1 MAYYYTPQS
10 QIDAAKRRISSNDA
24 AQETALSSYLA
35 MMEQSAE
42 TVPQAQADDKS
53 DAGFFRRA
61 LDTST
66 DFFKSITV
74 GLGKAFEGFLDFTM
88 SATGVVGG
96 WFGDDEL
103 KDQMSEFVAVDA
115 VGDWMRNLEENSQF
129 LAAKDSYI
137 NDMSERGQRIVRGVG
152 EGIGQMLPMI
162 ALTAATGGLA
172 TAAEGS
178 ALAAGKGAVAA
189 AKTASAIRKAG
200 QIGNLALL
208 GMSAAGTGTEQALN
222 YEIDN
227 GDGSTSRPSLDKA
240 FLYGLVSGA
249 VEVATERLVGGP
261 YEKVFGSGVADKLIN
276 KLAKSTAFEKAVRF
290 AIGAV
295 GEGVEEVVS
304 EAVSNTLQTIYKSDH
319 PHLESP
325 DVQAMFEAG
334 VIGAI
339 TSAVMSGGNV
349 AVRKASNTMSVQDHV
364 TDARNIER
372 KLENL
377 SAAESLDES
386 TANRLQAEYERNM
399 QGIVKRYNAASEKA
413 RARMYATT
421 PGLAQYI
428 NEDGTRR
435 TTELGEG
442 VQALTADQ
450 TRSSA
455 MSQAL
460 LSRANE
466 VANDLHEKG
475 TTVATNMTTEETE
488 NIRKLRTALKQAGS
502 STGTTLK
509 VVVAENLAQ
518 RNAFIKGDVMYISRD
533 RVGTVATMA
542 EDFAHESTHFAE
554 GTKQHEKLAKFL
566 ASVGD
571 GKLWAKAIAEVHD
584 LSTANGVEKGYN
596 ISDETF
602 EAFVKGDRS
611 GLTAEQLKEWE
622 LLYSEVVA
630 KCNELVLGGKQ
641 FGETVVNDLVE
652 KDRSL
657 AKSWLERIKR
667 TIEIVQKTLK
677 GDTEAAN
684 TLKWLRK
691 AEHRF
696 ESALAASGEKYLR
709 AKTGKKDEVE
719 TDEQESKR
727 VDKNSKKSY
736 NKQYYN
742 QHDTELI
749 KWANRTI
756 TKPGEVRAF
765 FNARTNTWSIAVA
778 TIDEQGRDY
787 TILKVVDDTDY
798 NVRLIEEI
806 QGEIEN
812 ESDSEKQG
820 DGESVSQ
827 DYETFERQFDQLRG
841 DGVDDANQRRN
852 ERVGGLHEDTADTD
866 RESNSRQSNRDK
878 RKGVDPD
885 EQHSLRSNT
894 NSEGEQL
901 SNEQVTFFK
910 KTKVVD
916 NEGNLLKVYHGTMS
930 GKFNVFDASKANVES
945 DMGAGFYFSSSYD
958 DVGSNYERGGQDLD
972 TKIERLA
979 EQIEAEEEID
989 YEEAKE
995 KARAQLVKSSH
1006 LYEVYLNMKNPAYVG
1021 GAYDNATMLF
1031 SDVFEESEL
1040 DIDDY
1045 DDEENY
1051 YEDRESEI
1059 DERLEEVIEEV
1070 SRVLDGENIYGYEGW
1085 TEILADIRDHG
1096 GITIKDLKDALAET
1110 IPDCEN
1116 DMGDIASN
1124 EVLRAIVQALGYDG
1138 IIDNS
1143 VVDKWG
1149 HNSGRKNYM
1158 QGMDENTRHYI
1169 VFSPNQIKL
1178 TTNEHPTSDPDIR
1191 YSLRSSLA
1199 AERQYTREEIDAL
1212 LAEVF
1217 AGESEIFK
1225 GYSIK
1230 NSEGVRRHHT
1240 VADVQRAARS
1250 IAAVLH
1256 TEDGIVDGKLSK
1268 TALKQAQA
1276 LVDEFWKN
1284 PTDNVE
1290 ERAWEIANKILALAT
1305 GEDNRQAEADEDKR
1319 AMYKQ
1324 IRAAGLKLKN
1334 SLSMDDFI
1342 TGELRHAFDE
1352 DGFKGLRLQWG
1363 ARKGE
1368 GMGYD
1373 QFAQAIVEENGI
1385 EAYAEYAVNEDAY
1398 KPEDVIID
1406 FFKKYQEASRYLSQ
1420 NEEGVPI
1427 TELLDDNGLDELRGK
1442 IARVLLYSQLGFD
1455 VTDNGYTLRTDG
1467 MKGAIGEY
1475 VWQQLRKTDGEHRAK
1490 AIDQVAEYIMQSV
1503 MLQDA
1508 NAAIDAAEGK
1518 AILNVL
1524 KQHLGKVDLSSVK
1537 RALASDEKGY
1547 KSITSRWSGKGGL
1560 TVNEFLAKIKEAG
1573 IRLRATGTAEQMLEL
1588 DALYDEARA
1597 AVDGAKRTAAKSVSE
1612 LFNDTERAAIK
1623 QDLVTRIEAALK
1635 GKGEATKLAELV
1647 QHYEE
1652 TIKEQRRLLKEG
1664 KIYNKEVN
1672 RVLDLIEK
1680 LKPNG
1685 KKHYK
1690 SGTYLKDPMFTDVCK
1705 LLGKI
1710 KYRSDIRKS
1719 GTRGL
1724 IAALGKWYNKANPLL
1739 NGGLDATAV
1748 DNALKQEHTCGYLN
1762 SDMLEVIDYFAAHV
1776 TDKGVLT
1783 LDEMTAVRK
1792 LLQHIDKLVRDYDVV
1807 EIDGKRLRLS
1817 EEATKSITSAEKY
1830 VGLAKHSWGRELIR
1844 RFGYSIIE
1852 PYAVL
1857 EDLCGYED
1865 NALLRAYEGI
1875 LAGETKAGAV
1885 RLEIIAPIEDFLKEH
1900 KKYKTRLV
1908 KDKITIAGREV
1919 PVDVGLSLYMIAK
1932 QEAAHAGLTQNGWG
1946 YYDKLKNWVDCGVLT
1961 DEDIAAIEGELSQA
1975 DKDYLKAVR
1984 QSLDVAGKY
1993 MSETQLDIGGWT
2005 DIVVEGS
2012 DYFPI
2017 RRYAANFVQSA
2028 EMNAFEYFA
2037 ENIAASPSSVKAR
2050 VENAHSIAA
2059 QPINYVLETH
2069 ARQAGNYAGL
2079 AKPIKEFTRLY
2090 NANIAEHGRD
2100 PLTIHKT
2107 FEKMWNGS
2115 NNYIMTLLSDIQGM
2129 NGKKTLSDQIFD
2141 WMRGSYAKFQLGANI
2156 KVIFSQMA
2164 SYPTAFAYL
2173 STESMTK
2180 AFTKKLDGKDMDKYC
2195 AWARVRNHDHSIV
2208 LAESVTDKIGAVG
2221 DALTKPIQWTDRATI
2236 AMLWNACQFEVERQH
2251 KGDAAYKVGTEQNK
2265 IEAGKMLENVGR
2277 RTQPNYT
2284 ASERSALQ
2292 RSKSQIA
2299 KTFSMFSSVPLKQLS
2314 RLVESV
2320 GRERA
2325 LRYRQKVLHE
2335 NVSAAELK
2343 AAHVQTAKAITAVT
2357 VANLLYVAMG
2367 QLVKHILAKDRKDK
2381 EGNEI
2386 DVGIDFL
2393 KDFASTTVGMLP
2405 IVKEVY
2411 NAVINGY
2418 TNEDFVSSGFI
2429 SFITSTK
2436 DVVGIIDKLAKGE
2449 VIEDKDIA
2457 VPLRS
2462 FAYALGQITGIPT
2475 RNAYNLVYGLIKR
2488 FDPAKAYEINSIFT
2502 SSATYSRDLK
2512 DAVEKGDEN
2521 KAATILGLMLKDDG
2535 MTSTTPKVNEKLRS
2549 LYEQGYSVLPRTVKD
2564 TITYDGE
2571 TIELSRR
2578 SQNAFKSIYG
2588 KANEEVEALI
2598 NAKAFEGL
2606 DAEVQAK
2613 AIKWIYDLYYE
2624 KAVTETVGAEANSKR
2639 QLFAETMAPSKFAM
2653 AFAACSAAE
2662 GKVDRKGNTI
2672 AGSKRKAVTRL
2683 LNSLS
2688 LTRAEKALILA
2699 YLGYSVTDYAGLI
2712 KRYIGSIGLTKEQ
2725 QKAFMTYVS
2734 A

>member
-10 QIDAAKRRISSNDA
+10 QIDAAKRRISSNNA

-178 ALAAGKGAVAA
+178 ALAAGKGAAEA
-189 AKTASAIRKAG
+189 AKTARAIRKAG

-227 GDGSTSRPSLDKA
+227 GDGTTSRPSLDKA
-240 FLYGLVSGA
+240 FLYGLASGA
-249 VEVATERLVGGP
+249 VEVATETLVGGP

-304 EAVSNTLQTIYKSDH
+304 EAVSNTLQTIYNSDH

-349 AVRKASNTMSVQDHV
+349 AVRRASNTMSVQDHV

-386 TANRLQAEYERNM
+386 AADRLQAEYERNM

-413 RARMYATT
+413 RTRMYATT

-435 TTELGEG
+435 TATLGEG
-442 VQALTADQ
+442 VQALTAEQ

-460 LSRANE
+460 LSRVNE

-488 NIRKLRTALKQAGS
+488 NTRKLRTALKQAGS

-518 RNAFIKGDVMYISRD
+518 SNAFIKGDVMYISRD

-566 ASVGD
+566 ASVGG
-571 GKLWAKAIAEVHD
+571 GKLWAKAIAEVHG

-602 EAFVKGDRS
+602 EAFAKGDRS
-611 GLTAEQLKEWE
+611 GLTSEQLKEWE

-657 AKSWLERIKR
+657 AKSWLARIKR

-691 AEHRF
+691 SEHRF

-727 VDKNSKKSY
+727 VDTEGKKEYTNDDLWRRLTKQEQAMLYAEVSKINNLHYYEHRLPNGDYIIDVKDKIIISDGEHYRPTIKGIVELASYKNQVWIARDYFYENIS
-736 NKQYYN
+736 NG
-742 QHDTELI
+742 
-749 KWANRTI
+749 RTI
-756 TKPGEVRAF
+756 QECIEFINRVCQEEVASLYGYDDGGRNSQVNRQRQVAEDDRNGDARVEERA
-765 FNARTNTWSIAVA
+765 R
-778 TIDEQGRDY
+778 DGRQ
-787 TILKVVDDTDY
+787 TRKNVDDDGTRHSLRQPILPNSVEEDVIARY
-798 NVRLIEEI
+798 GKTYQWSETGYITPSGVRIDLS
-806 QGEIEN
+806 GKN
-812 ESDSEKQG
+812 EGGRGGYRAIDHR
-820 DGESVSQ
+820 DI
-827 DYETFERQFDQLRG
+827 FDEYDV
-841 DGVDDANQRRN
+841 DGVDAMVEFMSRGNI
-852 ERVGGLHEDTADTD
+852 RVMPEAPAINLQIEPT
-866 RESNSRQSNRDK
+866 
-878 RKGVDPD
+878 D
-885 EQHSLRSNT
+885 EQYRLI
-894 NSEGEQL
+894 G
-901 SNEQVTFFK
+901 
-910 KTKVVD
+910 
-916 NEGNLLKVYHGTMS
+916 
-930 GKFNVFDASKANVES
+930 
-945 DMGAGFYFSSSYD
+945 
-958 DVGSNYERGGQDLD
+958 DLV
-972 TKIERLA
+972 ERLGW
-979 EQIEAEEEID
+979 
-989 YEEAKE
+989 KE
-995 KARAQLVKSSH
+995 KEFTV
-1006 LYEVYLNMKNPAYVG
+1006 
-1021 GAYDNATMLF
+1021 DF
-1031 SDVFEESEL
+1031 
-1040 DIDDY
+1040 
-1045 DDEENY
+1045 DDEEGNTK
-1051 YEDRESEI
+1051 DSLR
-1059 DERLEEVIEEV
+1059 
-1070 SRVLDGENIYGYEGW
+1070 YEGNVSW
-1085 TEILADIRDHG
+1085 RKVVSDIRYYF
-1096 GITIKDLKDALAET
+1096 KE
-1110 IPDCEN
+1110 
-1116 DMGDIASN
+1116 
-1124 EVLRAIVQALGYDG
+1124 
-1138 IIDNS
+1138 
-1143 VVDKWG
+1143 
-1149 HNSGRKNYM
+1149 GRVPHQSELSKY
-1158 QGMDENTRHYI
+1158 
-1169 VFSPNQIKL
+1169 
-1178 TTNEHPTSDPDIR
+1178 R

-1250 IAAVLH
+1250 IAAILH

-1290 ERAWEIANKILALAT
+1290 ERAWEIADKILALAT

-1342 TGELRHAFDE
+1342 AGELRHAFDE

-1455 VTDNGYTLRTDG
+1455 VTDNGYRLRTDG
-1467 MKGAIGEY
+1467 MKGSIGEY

-1524 KQHLGKVDLSSVK
+1524 KQYLGKVDLSSVK

-1560 TVNEFLAKIKEAG
+1560 TVNEFLAKVKEAG

-1588 DALYDEARA
+1588 DSIYDEARA
-1597 AVDGAKRTAAKSVSE
+1597 AVDGAKRTAAKSVSD
-1612 LFNDTERAAIK
+1612 LFNATERAAIK

-1664 KIYNKEVN
+1664 KAYNKEVN
-1672 RVLDLIEK
+1672 RVLDLVEK

-1690 SGTYLKDPMFTDVCK
+1690 SGTYLEDPMFTDVCK

-1776 TDKGVLT
+1776 TDKGALT

-2050 VENAHSIAA
+2050 VKNAHSIAA

-2100 PLTIHKT
+2100 PVTLHKT

-2299 KTFSMFSSVPLKQLS
+2299 KAFSMFSSVPLKQLS

-2418 TNEDFVSSGFI
+2418 TNEDFVSSGFN

-2672 AGSKRKAVTRL
+2672 VGSKRKAVTRL

-2725 QKAFMTYVS
+2725 QKAFMAYVS